1 MLEASQGCLR
11 ENIDKNLHPSV
22 LDAWRNVDTSKS
34 GAIELSKFMTPFAE
48 LGFVEMNVLALLK
61 ASGACHVRYEEFFHN
76 LFDGFVDCLQ
86 PENAGSGTQSEPG
99 PSVQKCVAQDDDC
112 EGDAGLAAVPAGI
125 DDAAHAAAAEFEKQT
140 KEQTVQQPAQQAIE
154 KENAEPMW
162 NVGEWLRSLNYE
174 EAVREL
180 LEKAAKDSG
189 MSPP

>member
-1 MLEASQGCLR
+1 M
-11 ENIDKNLHPSV
+11 
-22 LDAWRNVDTSKS
+22 TSLT
-34 GAIELSKFMTPFAE
+34 EV
-48 LGFVEMNVLALLK
+48 GFVEMNLLSLLK

-76 LFDGFVDCLQ
+76 LFDGSVDCLQ
-86 PENAGSGTQSEPG
+86 PENAGNGTQSEPG

-154 KENAEPMW
+154 KENDEPMW

>member
-1 MLEASQGCLR
+1 MEAFQGCLR
-11 ENIDKNLHPSV
+11 GKTDKNLQPSV
-22 LDAWRNVDTSKS
+22 LDAWRNVDASNS
-34 GAIELSKFMTPFAE
+34 GAIELSKFMTSFAE
-48 LGFVEMNVLALLK
+48 LGFVEMNLLSLLK

-76 LFDGFVDCLQ
+76 LFDGFVARQQ
-86 PENAGSGTQSEPG
+86 PE
-99 PSVQKCVAQDDDC
+99 KCVAQDDDC

-140 KEQTVQQPAQQAIE
+140 EDQTVQQPEQQAIE

-180 LEKAAKDSG
+180 LEKAAKDAG
-189 MSPP
+189 KSPP